1 MYYLVKVKYDRTGE
15 NKPVTEQY
23 VFDTDSFAS
32 ADYATRKAIQPFA
45 TNDVQILAITRMNIA
60 EVIGDAFGLESEAQA
75 IAAQIMG
82 KREISNAPD
91 TWFKVKAAFITL
103 DEKTQKE
110 KRQSFA
116 YLVHANNLDGAHN
129 LADMELRKGMADY
142 TIESVTETKIMEV
155 YTVDAKTAQD

>member
-75 IAAQIMG
+75 IEAQIMG

-116 YLVHANNLDGAHN
+116 
-129 LADMELRKGMADY
+129 
-142 TIESVTETKIMEV
+142 
-155 YTVDAKTAQD
+155 